1 MDSRIPRARYALR
14 AGRAYRVGMRVIGVS
29 PLRLIGHLRG
39 VVHRRPHLADLVIAL
54 IVYAAALL
62 TTSGPHR
69 PASLVLGAVA
79 TGALLARRR
88 WPYLT
93 LLVSTFAAELYLVG
107 LDGKTGTLILAAPVV
122 TLYTLAETSDRRRG
136 LLLAS
141 GALVFVAGLLHT
153 LGRPAKFLGP
163 ENIALVALGGLA
175 VAAGEAS
182 RNRRAYLAE
191 VTRRAR
197 DAERDR
203 EADAR
208 RRLAEERLRIARDL
222 HDSVGHHLALINV
235 QAGVAIHVLPDHPAR
250 ETLRQIRQG
259 SRAALDELRDTV
271 GLLRDPAPL
280 SPTVGLS
287 ALEDLLSSVRPSGLR
302 VTVAADLAH
311 PVPWACDVAA
321 YRVVQESLTN
331 VCKHAGPTDVVVS
344 LSSSPDGLTV
354 VVANDGPAAAVS
366 GHGHGIVGMRERVEA
381 LGGTL
386 QAGPRPTGGFRVS
399 AVLPA

>member
-1 MDSRIPRARYALR
+1 MPSR
-14 AGRAYRVGMRVIGVS
+14 AGRAYRVSMRV
-29 PLRLIGHLRG
+29 IGHLRG
-39 VVHRRPHLADLVIAL
+39 VVHRRPHVADLVIAL
-54 IVYAAALL
+54 IVYAVALL
-62 TTSGPHR
+62 TTTGPHR
-69 PASLVLGAVA
+69 PAALLLGAVA
-79 TGALLARRR
+79 SGALLLRRR
-88 WPYLT
+88 WPYLM
-93 LLVSTFAAELYLVG
+93 LLVSTLAAELYLAG
-107 LDGKTGTLILAAPVV
+107 LDGKTGTLILAAPVI

-141 GALVFVAGLLHT
+141 GAVVFAAGLLHT

-191 VTRRAR
+191 VTRRAQ

-203 EADAR
+203 EADAS

-280 SPTVGLS
+280 SPTVGLA

-302 VTVAADLAH
+302 VTVASELAH

-331 VCKHAGPTDVVVS
+331 VCKHAGPTDVLVS
-344 LSSSPDGLTV
+344 LRSSPDGLTV

-366 GHGHGIVGMRERVEA
+366 GRGHGIVGMRERVEA

-386 QAGPRPTGGFRVS
+386 HAGPRPAGGFRVS